1 LNDGAIHFRAGAG
14 TMHDVSRP
22 HDFERS
28 DADPRLI
35 SALAVGVAAFLIA
48 TPFLL
53 QTLYPDARHLG
64 RIPDE
69 LPQPPPPRLQIE
81 PQGDLDRLHT
91 REDRQ
96 LTGFSWIDRG
106 RQVAHIPIEEAM
118 KLVRHRGL
126 AGWASPSTPSARQ
139 APP

>member
-1 LNDGAIHFRAGAG
+1 
-14 TMHDVSRP
+14 MHDGSRP

-35 SALAVGVAAFLIA
+35 SALALGVGAFLLA

-64 RIPDE
+64 RIPDA
-69 LPQPPPPRLQIE
+69 LPQPPSPMLQVD
-81 PQGDLDRLHT
+81 PQADLDRLHA
-91 REDRQ
+91 REERQ
-96 LTGFSWIDRG
+96 LTGFAWVDRG
-106 RQVAHIPIEEAM
+106 RQIARIPIDEATR
-118 KLVRHRGL
+118 LISERGL
-126 AGWASPSTPSARQ
+126 SGWPSSSKSSADQ